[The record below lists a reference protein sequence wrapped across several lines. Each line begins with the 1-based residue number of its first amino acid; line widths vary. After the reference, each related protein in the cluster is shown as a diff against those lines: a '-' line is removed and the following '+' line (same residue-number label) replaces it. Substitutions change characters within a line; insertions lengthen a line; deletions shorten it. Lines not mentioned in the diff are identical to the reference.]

1 MKRAI
6 NQSMK
11 QNLHRTL
18 VSTALLAA
26 LGGAAQAQAS
36 DAKNVILFIG
46 DGMGPTVLT
55 ATRLY
60 KVGEEGNLEMMK
72 LARSARIKTFSN
84 DARPPTR
91 PPPWRPT
98 PPGSR

>member
-11 QNLHRTL
+11 QNLHKTL
-18 VSTALLAA
+18 VSTALLAT

-46 DGMGPTVLT
+46 DGMGPVSYTHLT
-55 ATRLY
+55 L
-60 KVGEEGNLEMMK
+60 
-72 LARSARIKTFSN
+72 
-84 DARPPTR
+84 PTNI
-91 PPPWRPT
+91 
-98 PPGSR
+98 